1 MNIAEALDA
10 TPVSD
15 LDLTR
20 YVTVAPTAT
29 LADATE
35 AMRDAARSVA
45 IVLEEGRPIGIF
57 TQRDV
62 LVRVIGRPS
71 AWERPITEEMTSM
84 TLRTMREEDTVADGL
99 AIMNDWWIRNVP
111 VVGSDERL
119 VGNLSFYVV
128 MQKMT
133 ELLGSRLA
141 AANPEMRYGLTMID
155 FSGLNTNPP
164 VTVGPSDSVAIAAH
178 HMRVRGIG
186 SVLVVDD
193 RERLVG
199 VLTEFDLQMKVGTRT
214 ADLSSI
220 TVAETMTPDPVA
232 LRARSS
238 VADAIREMSDHGFSH
253 VPLLGESGRPVGVT
267 SFRDVAAFVETSLEV
282 LA

>member
-1 MNIAEALDA
+1 MNIAEALA
-10 TPVSD
+10 ETPVSD
-15 LDLTR
+15 LDLSR
-20 YVTVAPTAT
+20 YVAVPRSASVAETTA
-29 LADATE
+29 
-35 AMRDAARSVA
+35 AMSDAARSVA
-45 IVLEEGRPIGIF
+45 IVLEGECPVGIF

-62 LVRVIGRPS
+62 LTRVIGRP
-71 AWERPITEEMTSM
+71 ATWDRPIADEMTAK
-84 TLRTMREEDTVADGL
+84 LRTMRDDGSVEEGL
-99 AIMNDWWIRNVP
+99 AIMNDWWVRSVP
-111 VVGSDERL
+111 VLASDGGL
-119 VGNLSFYVV
+119 AGNLSFYVV

-133 ELLGSRLA
+133 ELLGSRIA

-155 FSGLNTNPP
+155 FTGLNTSPP
-164 VTVGPSDSVAIAAH
+164 VSVAPSDTVATAAH
-178 HMRVRGIG
+178 QMRVRGIG

-199 VLTEFDLQMKVGTRT
+199 VLTEFDLQMKIGTRSVDLDSIPVEDIMT
-214 ADLSSI
+214 AD
-220 TVAETMTPDPVA
+220 PVT

-267 SFRDVAAFVETSLEV
+267 SFRDVAAYLETSLEV

>member
-1 MNIAEALDA
+1 MNIAEALAA

-15 LDLTR
+15 LDLSR

-29 LADATE
+29 LADATN

-45 IVLEEGRPIGIF
+45 IILEDGRPIGIF

-71 AWERPITEEMTSM
+71 AWDRPITEEMTSM

-99 AIMNDWWIRNVP
+99 AIMNEWWIRSVP
-111 VVGSDERL
+111 VVGAGERL

-128 MQKMT
+128 MQKIT

-164 VTVGPSDSVAIAAH
+164 VTVKPSDSVAVAAH
-178 HMRVRGIG
+178 QMRVRGIG

-199 VLTEFDLQMKVGTRT
+199 VLTEFDLQMKVATDT
-214 ADLSSI
+214 ADLTSV
-220 TVAETMTPDPVA
+220 TVEATMTPDPVA

-238 VADAIREMSDHGFSH
+238 VADAIQEMSDHGFSH

-267 SFRDVAAFVETSLEV
+267 SFRDVAAFVEMSLEV